1 MGLVSQFLSFDCGG
15 SHCARSCCFC
25 CRITDRLQL
34 DMSWLTLLDRYIA
47 VRPDVESGT
56 AGWGAKGKIKLSDV
70 LKLKRPETENS

>member
-1 MGLVSQFLSFDCGG
+1 MAAAVVLEPVDFY
-15 SHCARSCCFC
+15 
-25 CRITDRLQL
+25 CRITPDRFQL

-70 LKLKRPETENS
+70 LKLKRPEAN